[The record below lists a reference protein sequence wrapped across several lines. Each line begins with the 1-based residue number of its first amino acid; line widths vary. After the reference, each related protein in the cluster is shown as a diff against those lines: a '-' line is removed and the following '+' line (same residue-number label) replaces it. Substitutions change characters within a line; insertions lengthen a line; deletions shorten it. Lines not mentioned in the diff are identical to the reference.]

1 MCSRRWPHILG
12 SRRISRPSRRVWI
25 PKRGGPR
32 SATSGAMRRSEP
44 CCMSLSGGS
53 PHRGGVAVASGQIPR
68 NREYDAVVVGSG
80 PNGLAAAITIA
91 QMGCSVLLLEARE
104 TIGGGTR
111 TRELT
116 LPGYHHDV
124 CSAIHPLALASP
136 FFRSLDL
143 GTTHGLEWI
152 DPPIPLAH
160 PLDDGSAVLL
170 QRSLDATAEG
180 LGRDGNAYRRLVGPA
195 VQDWDKLVRDLLK
208 PLGLPRYPLALL
220 RFGPRAVRSAVGLA
234 GTWFKGEQA
243 KALFAGNSCHSIL
256 PLEHWST
263 AAFGLMLSM
272 LGHAVGWPIVRGGSQ
287 AIADAL
293 ASYLISLGGTINVEA
308 PVSALDGAIPWRDPA
323 CSQAGTVHLG
333 GTIQEITSAELDVWR
348 GVPPEKPFVLLSQ
361 PSLFDWSRAPEGM
374 HTAWAY
380 CHVPNGC
387 SVDMT
392 QRIEAQ
398 IERFA
403 PGFRQRILAKHVMS
417 PADIEEYNPNY
428 VGGDIVG
435 GVQSFRELFVRP
447 LGQWR
452 AYATPVKGIYIC
464 SSSMPPGGG
473 VHGMCGYLAARKAL
487 REILG
492 VRSDEPH

>member
-1 MCSRRWPHILG
+1 
-12 SRRISRPSRRVWI
+12 
-25 PKRGGPR
+25 
-32 SATSGAMRRSEP
+32 
-44 CCMSLSGGS
+44 
-53 PHRGGVAVASGQIPR
+53 VASGQIPR

-308 PVSALDGAIPWRDPA
+308 PVSSFDDLPKARAFLFDVSPRQLARIAGSRFPVDYRKRLESYRYGPGVFKVDWALDGAIPWRDPA

>member
-1 MCSRRWPHILG
+1 
-12 SRRISRPSRRVWI
+12 
-25 PKRGGPR
+25 
-32 SATSGAMRRSEP
+32 
-44 CCMSLSGGS
+44 
-53 PHRGGVAVASGQIPR
+53 
-68 NREYDAVVVGSG
+68 
-80 PNGLAAAITIA
+80 
-91 QMGCSVLLLEARE
+91 MGRSVLLLEARE
-104 TIGGGTR
+104 TVGGGTR

-116 LPGYHHDV
+116 LPGYHHDI

-143 GTTHGLEWI
+143 GAHGLEWI

-170 QRSLDATAEG
+170 QRSVDATAEG
-180 LGRDGNAYRRLVGPA
+180 LGQDGIAYRRLVGPA
-195 VQDWDKLVRDLLK
+195 VRNWEQLVNDLLK
-208 PLGLPRYPLALL
+208 PLGLPGHPLALV
-220 RFGPRAVRSAVGLA
+220 RFGPRAMRSAVGLA
-234 GTWFKGEQA
+234 RTWFKGEKA

-272 LGHAVGWPIVRGGSQ
+272 LGHAVGWPIARGGSQ

-293 ASYLISLGGTINVEA
+293 ASSLTSLGGTINVGA
-308 PVSALDGAIPWRDPA
+308 PVSSFDDLPKARAVLFDVSPRQLARIAGSRFPNGYRERLASFRYGAGVFKIDWALDGPIPWKEPA
-323 CSQAGTVHLG
+323 CLQAGTVHIG
-333 GTIQEITSAELDVWR
+333 GSLEEIAAAELDVWR

-361 PSLFDWSRAPEGM
+361 PSLFDSSRAPGGM

-387 SVDMT
+387 TVDMT

-403 PGFRQRILAKHVMS
+403 PGFRQRILAGHVMS

-447 LGQWR
+447 LGRWR

-487 REILG
+487 REVLG
-492 VRSDEPH
+492 VRSGQSY

>member
-1 MCSRRWPHILG
+1 
-12 SRRISRPSRRVWI
+12 
-25 PKRGGPR
+25 
-32 SATSGAMRRSEP
+32 
-44 CCMSLSGGS
+44 
-53 PHRGGVAVASGQIPR
+53 VASVQMQLSQ
-68 NREYDAVVVGSG
+68 EYDAVVVGSG
-80 PNGLAAAITIA
+80 PNGLAAAITFA
-91 QMGCSVLLLEARE
+91 QSGHSVLLLEASE

-111 TRELT
+111 TKELT
-116 LPGYHHDV
+116 LPGFRHDV
-124 CSAIHPLALASP
+124 CSAIHPLAVTSP
-136 FFRSLDL
+136 FFRSLNL
-143 GTTHGLEWI
+143 AVHGLTWV
-152 DPPIPLAH
+152 DPPVPLAH
-160 PLDDGSAVLL
+160 PLDEGSAVLL
-170 QRSLDATAEG
+170 QRSVDATAEG
-180 LGRDGNAYRRLVGPA
+180 LGQDGNAYRRLVGPS
-195 VQDWDKLVRDLLK
+195 VRNWDRLVHDLLK
-208 PLGLPRYPLALL
+208 PLGPPRHPFALL
-220 RFGPRAVRSAVGLA
+220 RFGPLAMRSAARLA
-234 GTWFKGEQA
+234 RARFKGERA
-243 KALFAGNSCHSIL
+243 KALFAGNACHSIL
-256 PLEHWST
+256 PLERWST

-272 LGHAVGWPIVRGGSQ
+272 LGHAVGWPIARGGSQ

-293 ASYLISLGGTINVEA
+293 ASCLTSSGGTIRVGTSVSSIDELPKTRA
-308 PVSALDGAIPWRDPA
+308 ILFDVSPRQLARIAGSRFPVDYRKRLESYRYGPGVFKVDWALDGAIPWRDAA

-361 PSLFDWSRAPEGM
+361 PSLFDSNRAPGGM

-403 PGFRQRILAKHVMS
+403 PGFRQRILARHVMS

-452 AYATPVKGIYIC
+452 AYSTPAKDLYIC

-473 VHGMCGYLAARKAL
+473 VHGMCGYLAARRAL
-487 REILG
+487 
-492 VRSDEPH
+492 S

>member
-1 MCSRRWPHILG
+1 M
-12 SRRISRPSRRVWI
+12 
-25 PKRGGPR
+25 
-32 SATSGAMRRSEP
+32 
-44 CCMSLSGGS
+44 
-53 PHRGGVAVASGQIPR
+53 ASGQIPR

-308 PVSALDGAIPWRDPA
+308 PVSSFDDLPKARAFLFDVSPRQLARIAGSRFPVDYRKRLESYRYGPGVFKVDWALDGAIPWRDPA

>member
-1 MCSRRWPHILG
+1 
-12 SRRISRPSRRVWI
+12 
-25 PKRGGPR
+25 
-32 SATSGAMRRSEP
+32 
-44 CCMSLSGGS
+44 
-53 PHRGGVAVASGQIPR
+53 VASGQIR
-68 NREYDAVVVGSG
+68 RSEEYDAVVVGSG
-80 PNGLAAAITIA
+80 PNGLAAAVTIA
-91 QMGCSVLLLEARE
+91 RMGRSVLLLEARE

-116 LPGYHHDV
+116 LPGYRHDV

-143 GTTHGLEWI
+143 AVHGLTWI

-170 QRSLDATAEG
+170 QRSVDATAEG
-180 LGRDGNAYRRLVGPA
+180 LGQDGNAYRRLVGPA
-195 VQDWDKLVRDLLK
+195 VRNWDKLVQDLLK
-208 PLGLPRYPLALL
+208 PLGPPRHPLALL
-220 RFGPRAVRSAVGLA
+220 RFGPRAMRSAVGLA
-234 GTWFKGEQA
+234 RTWFKGEKA

-263 AAFGLMLSM
+263 AAFGLMMSM
-272 LGHAVGWPIVRGGSQ
+272 LGHAVGWPIARGGSQ

-293 ASYLISLGGTINVEA
+293 ASFLASLGGTIQVGT
-308 PVSALDGAIPWRDPA
+308 PVSSLNDLPEARAILFDLSPRQLARIAGSRFPTGYRKRLESFRYGAGVFKIDWALDGPIPWKEPA
-323 CSQAGTVHLG
+323 CLQAGTVHIG
-333 GTIQEITSAELDVWR
+333 GSLEEIAAAELDVWR
-348 GVPPEKPFVLLSQ
+348 GIPPEKPFVLLSQ
-361 PSLFDWSRAPEGM
+361 PSLFDSSRAPGGM

-387 SVDMT
+387 TVDMT
-392 QRIEAQ
+392 HRIEAQ

-403 PGFRQRILAKHVMS
+403 PGFRQRILAGHVMS
-417 PADIEEYNPNY
+417 PADMEAYNPNY
-428 VGGDIVG
+428 IGGDITG

-447 LGQWR
+447 LGRWR

-473 VHGMCGYLAARKAL
+473 VHGMCGYLSARKAL
-487 REILG
+487 RELLG
-492 VRSDEPH
+492 VGSVLLRG

>member
-1 MCSRRWPHILG
+1 
-12 SRRISRPSRRVWI
+12 
-25 PKRGGPR
+25 
-32 SATSGAMRRSEP
+32 
-44 CCMSLSGGS
+44 
-53 PHRGGVAVASGQIPR
+53 VASGQIPR

-91 QMGCSVLLLEARE
+91 RMRRSVLLLEARE
-104 TIGGGTR
+104 TVGGGTR

-116 LPGYHHDV
+116 LPGYRHDV
-124 CSAIHPLALASP
+124 CSAIHPLALVSP

-143 GTTHGLEWI
+143 GTHGLEWI

-170 QRSLDATAEG
+170 QRSVDATAEG
-180 LGRDGNAYRRLVGPA
+180 LGQDGNAYRRLVGPA
-195 VQDWDKLVRDLLK
+195 VRNWEQLVNDLLK
-208 PLGLPRYPLALL
+208 PLGLPGHPLALV
-220 RFGPRAVRSAVGLA
+220 RFGPRAMRSAVGLA
-234 GTWFKGEQA
+234 RTWFKGEKA

-272 LGHAVGWPIVRGGSQ
+272 LGHAVGWPIARGGSQ

-293 ASYLISLGGTINVEA
+293 ASSLTSLGGTINVGA
-308 PVSALDGAIPWRDPA
+308 PVSSFDDLPKARAVLFDVSPRQLARIAGSRFPNGYRERLASFRYGAGVFKIDWALDGPIPWRDPA
-323 CSQAGTVHLG
+323 CMQSGTVHLG

-361 PSLFDWSRAPEGM
+361 PSLFDSSRAPAGM

-387 SVDMT
+387 IVDMT

-403 PGFRQRILAKHVMS
+403 PGFRQRILARHVMS

-447 LGQWR
+447 LGRWR
-452 AYATPVKGIYIC
+452 AYSTPVKGIYIC

-487 REILG
+487 REVLG
-492 VRSDEPH
+492 VRSGQSY